1 MISAGIV
8 ATIAAPPGAPSTVDM
23 PVTQFLSNVITLSAT
38 KFISSNDIPAFNP
51 IIITSSISICP
62 SPFTSMAATTA
73 SFDLFLLL

>member
-8 ATIAAPPGAPSTVDM
+8 ATIAAPPGAPSTVNM

-51 IIITSSISICP
+51 IIITSSICP
-62 SPFTSMAATTA
+62 SPFTSMADTTV